1 MEKEIKH
8 IGILA
13 RKIEKKDEIR
23 ELGFI
28 AIDLKDIKTIIERK
42 TGIQIDL

>member
-1 MEKEIKH
+1 MGKEIKH

-13 RKIEKKDEIR
+13 RKIEKKAEIR

-28 AIDLKDIKTIIERK
+28 AIDLEDIKTIVERK
-42 TGIQIDL
+42 TGIRIDL